1 MAEFKRRRSKPLR
14 FLAVPVPSDHPF
26 WLDLDRQLPPDHL
39 ARRVRFLVEQLDLDS
54 LLETYSGVGG
64 PIHPPDLLLA
74 FVLFETQSGRLSP
87 AQWFTDSRDSI
98 PARWLLRG
106 LRPTRSVFYRF
117 RDHLPAGLVDDLNR
131 SVLLR
136 AQAEGHTTAENGSL
150 DGTYT
155 AAYGS
160 RHRLLT
166 RNALAHRLHVLNDA
180 IEAAN
185 AGDADSRVASCPV
198 EQSKAAMA
206 APASPTAA
214 ATRLSGAAIGPVPSP
229 DQAAAA
235 SQTTARSE
243 GQLRTAG
250 RPYWM
255 ARTASG
261 RWRQR
266 DRYQRAQRILQT
278 RLSDHEQR
286 QQGKSQRRRK
296 SADKVVI
303 CPTDPE
309 AVMGKDKR
317 KVFRPL
323 FNTQIL
329 QDVDSAFVLGYQVY
343 AQVSD
348 SGLLPPMLERTQ
360 QLTGRKVKTVRADGI
375 YASLKDVRYCK
386 ENAVELYAP
395 VERGSVGDKA
405 AGGVQ
410 EPGKGGAAGRKGGR
424 GKRKEKRFG
433 KEQFPWD
440 EARQSYRCPQGHLLQ
455 LGRIRKKAREP
466 GEYVEVQEYRCGKE
480 HCQQCPQA
488 KQCTSHPEKG
498 RTVERMVGQ
507 ELLDEVAERMR
518 TKEGKEEY
526 QKRKQ
531 TVEPRHGD
539 MRTHR
544 GLEQF
549 RGYGQRGAESQVGL
563 LVLAQ
568 NGLALLTARKKRK
581 APQTSDP
588 GTPAPT
594 HRRQYAIPTLLD
606 DKEWLSWN

>member
-1 MAEFKRRRSKPLR
+1 MEQFKRRRSKPLR
-14 FLAVPVPSDHPF
+14 FIAVPLPSHHPC

-39 ARRVRFLVEQLDLDS
+39 ARRIRFLVEQLDLDP

-64 PIHPPDLLLA
+64 PIHAPDLLLA
-74 FVLFETQSGRLSP
+74 FVLFESQNGRRSP
-87 AQWFTDSRDSI
+87 AQWFTDSRESI

-117 RDHLPAGLVDDLNR
+117 RDHLPAELVDDLIG

-136 AQAEGHTTAENGSL
+136 AQAEGYTPAENGSL

-160 RHRLLT
+160 RHRLLN
-166 RNALAHRLHVLNDA
+166 RHSLARRLHLLDA
-180 IEAAN
+180 AI
-185 AGDADSRVASCPV
+185 AGDAVDDASGGDASCPA
-198 EQSKAAMA
+198 EPSQEATAAI
-206 APASPTAA
+206 ASPTVQPRRLP
-214 ATRLSGAAIGPVPSP
+214 ATAVPRPSR
-229 DQAAAA
+229 DQAATS
-235 SQTTARSE
+235 SQTTARCA
-243 GQLRTAG
+243 GQPRTAD

-255 ARTASG
+255 ARTATG
-261 RWRQR
+261 RLRQCG
-266 DRYQRAQRILQT
+266 RYQQAQRILQA

-286 QQGKSQRRRK
+286 QHGKSARRRK
-296 SADKVVI
+296 NADKVVI
-303 CPTDPE
+303 CPSDPE
-309 AVMGKDKR
+309 AVLGKDKH

-329 QDVDSAFVLGYQVY
+329 QDVDSPFVLGYQVY

-360 QLTGRKVKTVRADGI
+360 QLIGRKVKTVRGDGI

-386 ENAVELYAP
+386 ENAVALYAP
-395 VERGSVGDKA
+395 VECDSVAAKA
-405 AGGVQ
+405 AGGQQ
-410 EPGKGGAAGRKGGR
+410 EAGEGRAAGRQGSR
-424 GKRKEKRFG
+424 GTRKERRFG
-433 KEQFPWD
+433 KEQFDWD
-440 EARQSYRCPQGHLLQ
+440 EGRQCYRCPQGHLLQ
-455 LGRIRKKAREP
+455 LGRIRTKSRDH
-466 GEYVEVQEYRCGKE
+466 GEHVEVQEHRCNKE

-507 ELLDEVAERMR
+507 ELLDEVAARMR
-518 TKEGKEEY
+518 TTEGKEEY

-531 TVEPRHGD
+531 TVELRHGD

-544 GLEQF
+544 SLDKI
-549 RGYGQRGAESQVGL
+549 RGYGQSRAESEVGL
-563 LVLAQ
+563 LVLVHD
-568 NGLALLTARKKRK
+568 GLTLLKARQKRK
-581 APQTSDP
+581 ASQPSSV
-588 GTPAPT
+588 GTPPSP
-594 HRRQYAIPTLLD
+594 RRPPFTIPTLLD